1 MIDKTLKVLNYD
13 MSLKQRCW
21 KESLL
26 TKLIWLEDFE
36 SWIPP
41 CHKIARRKCFS
52 RYGTDDLVFASSNVY
67 YLEWDKAE
75 FTKEKSSNEIDR
87 TKHFEFKVAE
97 LNGCVWYS
105 LDFVRVMKR
114 KNASNISEDFF

>member
-1 MIDKTLKVLNYD
+1 MWLIKTPKVLNYD

-26 TKLIWLEDFE
+26 PKLIWLEDFE

-52 RYGTDDLVFASSNVY
+52 GYGTDDLVFASSNVY

-75 FTKEKSSNEIDR
+75 FTEEKSSNEIER
-87 TKHFEFKVAE
+87 NIFNSKL
-97 LNGCVWYS
+97 LNRMDMFDTV
-105 LDFVRVMKR
+105 
-114 KNASNISEDFF
+114 